1 MPVVWVSRRDGHA
14 TTTARY
20 PGTTWGIAPYNPFRQ
35 RIRTNM
41 NSALK
46 KLLTY
51 LVLGFV
57 GLFMLLPFL
66 WMLSTSL
73 KPAGDVFTSF
83 DNPLR
88 ALVPRTVHPENYG
101 KVYEVTHNM
110 GGGFACWYLNSILVA
125 VVVTLGQV
133 TTSACAAY
141 AFARLR
147 FPGRDKLFL
156 GYLGTMMIP
165 GAVTMIPNF
174 ILMRKLGAVDSYF
187 ALMVPPMFS
196 AYGTFMLRQFFM
208 GIPRDLEE
216 AATIDGCGLF
226 RIFTTIILPL
236 SKPALATLTIFTFM
250 GNWQSFYWP
259 LIVVTQDSMKTLPL
273 GLLAFMGLYNTQWTL
288 LMAGSL
294 MMIVPMIIV
303 FVIGQKWFI
312 SGIQLGALKG

>member
-1 MPVVWVSRRDGHA
+1 MMR
-14 TTTARY
+14 
-20 PGTTWGIAPYNPFRQ
+20 
-35 RIRTNM
+35 
-41 NSALK
+41 
-46 KLLTY
+46 KLVTY
-51 LVLGFV
+51 LALGGV

-73 KPAGDVFTSF
+73 KPASDVFTSF

-88 ALVPRTVHPENYG
+88 ALVPREVHPENYG
-101 KVYEVTHNM
+101 KVYEVTRNM
-110 GGGFACWYLNSILVA
+110 GGGFARWYLNSVLVA
-125 VVVTLGQV
+125 IVVTLGQV

-141 AFARLR
+141 AFARLQ

-216 AATIDGCGLF
+216 AATIDGSGLF
-226 RIFTTIILPL
+226 RIFTTIVLPL
-236 SKPALATLTIFTFM
+236 SKPALATLSIFTFM

-259 LIVVTQDSMKTLPL
+259 LIMVSQDSMKTLPL
-273 GLLAFMGLYNTQWTL
+273 GLLSFLGLYSTQWTL

-294 MMIVPMIIV
+294 MMIVPVIVV
-303 FVIGQKWFI
+303 FVIGQKWFV

>member
-1 MPVVWVSRRDGHA
+1 M
-14 TTTARY
+14 
-20 PGTTWGIAPYNPFRQ
+20 
-35 RIRTNM
+35 
-41 NSALK
+41 K
-46 KLLTY
+46 KLITY

-66 WMLSTSL
+66 WMLSTSV
-73 KPAGDVFTSF
+73 KPAGDVFVAF

-88 ALVPRTVHPENYG
+88 ALIPREVHAENYG
-101 KVYEVTHNM
+101 KVYGATHNM
-110 GGGFACWYLNSILVA
+110 GGGFARWYLNSILVA

-141 AFARLR
+141 AFARLQ

-156 GYLGTMMIP
+156 GYLGTMMVP

-174 ILMRKLGAVDSYF
+174 ILMRQLGAVDSYF

-196 AYGTFMLRQFFM
+196 AYGTFLLRQFFM
-208 GIPRDLEE
+208 NIPRDLEE

-259 LIVVTQDSMKTLPL
+259 LIVLTQDSMKTLPL
-273 GLLAFMGLYNTQWTL
+273 GLLSFMGLYNTQWTL
-288 LMAGSL
+288 LMAGSM
-294 MMIVPMIIV
+294 MMILPMIIV
-303 FVIGQKWFI
+303 FVLGQKWFI